1 MALKDKIKRIK
12 ELTSLFDIRSI
23 VLDCQDVTEMV
34 LNGFDLERLDYPD
47 SIGYCYT
54 SHKHIN
60 NCLLIVNSD
69 DYVEPL
75 KFVEFEKIE
84 DRRNEKKEKFEIDAT
99 VNDGK
104 VVKAI
109 VERDVDFVYAGT
121 IGDSSIPNGL
131 KDDYTPV
138 ESEWEFIELN
148 AYDIDGDLLTL
159 SDVQE
164 WVYKEMI
171 INKL

>member
-1 MALKDKIKRIK
+1 MTLEEKLKKIKALIDEVP
-12 ELTSLFDIRSI
+12 ELDSLQLMKCN
-23 VLDCQDVTEMV
+23 VNEL
-34 LNGFDLERLDYPD
+34 
-47 SIGYCYT
+47 
-54 SHKHIN
+54 
-60 NCLLIVNSD
+60 CLLSRSERIDTISSFYYRGIVTYKGAEIVMYSD
-69 DYVEPL
+69 SNVEPL

-104 VVKAI
+104 VVRAI

-121 IGDSSIPNGL
+121 IGDSSLPNGL

-138 ESEWEFIELN
+138 ESEWEFIELD
-148 AYDIDGDLLTL
+148 AYDIDGDLLIL

-164 WVYKEMI
+164 WIYKEMI
-171 INKL
+171 INNIQ